1 MPGNVGPRARTI
13 DGRETMKSFQVADVN
28 APLKEVEQP
37 TPQPSGMQVL
47 IKVKAAGVCHSDLH
61 IWEGGYDL
69 GHGRKPLSLKDR
81 GVSLPR
87 TMGHETVGEIVAFG
101 PDVKAADMGDLKI
114 GDVALA
120 YPWLGCGKC
129 ETCLGGDENMCV
141 VKPNSLGVYCDGGYA
156 DHMTVPNPKYLLN
169 LRGLDPIT
177 AAPYA
182 CSGVTTYSAL
192 KKVEFAFNSPIVIF
206 GAGGLGLMAL
216 SLLKAMGGKGAIV
229 VDIDAR
235 KREAAEAAGA
245 LATVDGK
252 APDALEQLVNKAGG
266 PIRAVIDLVGNA
278 QTTQLGFDCLTK
290 GGKLVIVGLF
300 GGGATWALPLI
311 PIKAITIQ
319 GSYVGNLRETEE
331 LLDLV
336 RNKMIAPI
344 PVTTMPLA
352 KANEALS
359 DLQKGKLVGR
369 AVLTPPAPTIISRP
383 ANRCRTRRS
392 GYARRRT
399 PSCSAPAACRRC
411 VTPTIP
417 KSRRRSS

>member
-1 MPGNVGPRARTI
+1 
-13 DGRETMKSFQVADVN
+13 MKSFKVADFN
-28 APLKEVEQP
+28 APLQEMDEP
-37 TPQPSGMQVL
+37 TPKPSGSRVL

-81 GVSLPR
+81 GVSLPL
-87 TMGHETVGEIVAFG
+87 TMGHETVGEIIAFG
-101 PDVKAADMGDLKI
+101 PDVKESDKGGLEL
-114 GDVALA
+114 GDVVLA

-129 ETCLGGDENMCV
+129 KTCRGGDENMCI
-141 VKPNSLGVYCDGGYA
+141 VKPSALGVYCDGGYA
-156 DHMTVPNPKYLLN
+156 DHMTVPHPKYLIDLK
-169 LRGLDPIT
+169 GLDPVT

-192 KKVEFAFNSPIVIF
+192 KKVKSAFDTPIVIF

-235 KREAAEAAGA
+235 KREAAEKAGA
-245 LATVDGK
+245 LATVDGG
-252 APDALEQLVNKAGG
+252 AVDALEQLTKKAGE

-278 QTTQLGFDCLTK
+278 KTAQLGFDCLTK

-300 GGGATWALPLI
+300 GGGAPWALPLI

-319 GSYVGNLRETEE
+319 GSYVGNLRETKE

-336 RNKMIAPI
+336 RAKKIAPI
-344 PVTTMPLA
+344 PVTPMPLA
-352 KANEALS
+352 KANEALNS
-359 DLQKGKLVGR
+359 LKEGRLVGR
-369 AVLTPPAPTIISRP
+369 AILTP
-383 ANRCRTRRS
+383 
-392 GYARRRT
+392 
-399 PSCSAPAACRRC
+399 
-411 VTPTIP
+411 
-417 KSRRRSS
+417 

>member
-1 MPGNVGPRARTI
+1 
-13 DGRETMKSFQVADVN
+13 MKSFRVAEFN
-28 APLKEVEQP
+28 APLKEIDEP
-37 TPQPSGMQVL
+37 TPQPAGTQVML
-47 IKVKAAGVCHSDLH
+47 KVKAAGVCHSDLH

-81 GVSLPR
+81 GVSLPL

-101 PDVKAADMGDLKI
+101 PEVTADDKHGLKVGDI
-114 GDVALA
+114 VLA

-129 ETCLGGDENMCV
+129 KTCLGGDENMCI
-141 VKPNSLGVYCDGGYA
+141 VKPSALGVYCDGGYA
-156 DHMTVPNPKYLLN
+156 DHLTVRHPKYLIDLK
-169 LRGLDPIT
+169 GLDPVT

-192 KKVEFAFNSPIVIF
+192 KKVESAFDSPIVII

-229 VDIDAR
+229 VDIDAK
-235 KREAAEAAGA
+235 KREAAEKAGA
-245 LATVDGK
+245 LATVDGG
-252 APDALEQLVNKAGG
+252 AADALEQLAKKAGE

-278 QTTQLGFDCLTK
+278 KTTQLGFDCLTK

-300 GGGATWALPLI
+300 GGGATFALPLI

-336 RNKMIAPI
+336 RTRKIAPI
-344 PVTTMPLA
+344 PVTPMPLA
-352 KANEALS
+352 KANDALVS
-359 DLQKGKLVGR
+359 LKEGRLVGR
-369 AVLTPPAPTIISRP
+369 AILTP
-383 ANRCRTRRS
+383 
-392 GYARRRT
+392 
-399 PSCSAPAACRRC
+399 
-411 VTPTIP
+411 
-417 KSRRRSS
+417 

>member
-1 MPGNVGPRARTI
+1 
-13 DGRETMKSFQVADVN
+13 MKSFQVAEFN
-28 APLKEVEQP
+28 APLKEVDQE
-37 TPQPSGMQVL
+37 TPQPTGTQVL
-47 IKVKAAGVCHSDLH
+47 IRVKAAGVCHSDLH

-87 TMGHETVGEIVAFG
+87 TMGHETVGEVVAFG
-101 PDVKAADMGDLKI
+101 PDATAADKGDLKV
-114 GDVALA
+114 GDTALV

-129 ETCLGGDENMCV
+129 ATCVGGDENMCV

-252 APDALEQLVNKAGG
+252 APDALEQLAKAAGG

-311 PIKAITIQ
+311 PIKAIDPGQLCRQFARDRGTARSRSQ
-319 GSYVGNLRETEE
+319 QDDRADSGDDHAARESQRSALRFAEG
-331 LLDLV
+331 
-336 RNKMIAPI
+336 
-344 PVTTMPLA
+344 
-352 KANEALS
+352 
-359 DLQKGKLVGR
+359 Q
-369 AVLTPPAPTIISRP
+369 
-383 ANRCRTRRS
+383 TRRPR
-392 GYARRRT
+392 GADAVGADRGVVIA
-399 PSCSAPAACRRC
+399 SAAKQSILSPCRAMDC
-411 VTPTIP
+411 FASLAMTVITF
-417 KSRRRSS
+417 

>member
-1 MPGNVGPRARTI
+1 
-13 DGRETMKSFQVADVN
+13 MKSFQVADFN
-28 APLKEVEQP
+28 APLKEVDHP
-37 TPQPSGMQVL
+37 TPQPSGTQVL

-61 IWEGGYDL
+61 IWEGGYEL

-87 TMGHETVGEIVAFG
+87 TMGHETAGEIVAFG
-101 PDVKAADMGDLKI
+101 PDVSESDKHGLKL
-114 GDVALA
+114 GSVALA

-129 ETCLGGDENMCV
+129 PTCLAGEENMCAV
-141 VKPNSLGVYCDGGYA
+141 RPYALGVYCDGGYA
-156 DHMTVPNPKYLLN
+156 DHMTVPHPKYLIDLK
-169 LRGLDPIT
+169 GLDPVT

-192 KKVEFAFNSPIVIF
+192 RKVEKDFDTPIVIF

-229 VDIDAR
+229 VDIDAK
-235 KREAAEAAGA
+235 KREAAETAGA

-252 APDALEQLVNKAGG
+252 APDALQQLQQKAGG

-300 GGGATWALPLI
+300 GGGAPWALPLI
-311 PIKAITIQ
+311 PIKAVTIQ

-336 RNKMIAPI
+336 RSKKVPPI
-344 PVTTMPLA
+344 PVTPMPLA
-352 KANEALS
+352 KANEALV

-369 AVLTPPAPTIISRP
+369 AVLTP
-383 ANRCRTRRS
+383 
-392 GYARRRT
+392 
-399 PSCSAPAACRRC
+399 
-411 VTPTIP
+411 
-417 KSRRRSS
+417 

>member
-1 MPGNVGPRARTI
+1 
-13 DGRETMKSFQVADVN
+13 MKSFQVTDFN
-28 APLKEVEQP
+28 APLKEVDQP
-37 TPQPSGMQVL
+37 TPEPQGTQVL

-87 TMGHETVGEIVAFG
+87 TMGHETVGEVAAFG
-101 PDVKAADMGDLKI
+101 PDVKPGDAGDIKI
-114 GDVALA
+114 GDVALV

-129 ETCLGGDENMCV
+129 QTCLDGDENMCA

-156 DHMTVPNPKYLLN
+156 DHMIVPHPKYLLN
-169 LRGLDPIT
+169 LGGLDPVT

-192 KKVEFAFNSPIVIF
+192 KKVEKELNTPIVVF
-206 GAGGLGLMAL
+206 GAGGLGLMLL
-216 SLLKAMGGKGAIV
+216 SLIKAMGGKGAIV

-252 APDALEQLVNKAGG
+252 ASDALEQLQKAAGG
-266 PIRAVIDLVGNA
+266 PVRAVIDLVGSA
-278 QTTQLGFDCLTK
+278 QTTQLGFDCLGK
-290 GGKLVIVGLF
+290 GGKLIIVGLF
-300 GGGATWALPLI
+300 GGGATFALPLI
-311 PIKAITIQ
+311 PIKAVTIQ
-319 GSYVGNLRETEE
+319 GSYVGNLRETQE

-336 RNKMIAPI
+336 RAKKIPAI
-344 PVTTMPLA
+344 PVTKLPLS
-352 KANEALS
+352 KANDALM

-369 AVLTPPAPTIISRP
+369 AVLTP
-383 ANRCRTRRS
+383 
-392 GYARRRT
+392 
-399 PSCSAPAACRRC
+399 
-411 VTPTIP
+411 
-417 KSRRRSS
+417 

>member
-1 MPGNVGPRARTI
+1 MR
-13 DGRETMKSFQVADVN
+13 SFQVTDFN

-37 TPQPSGMQVL
+37 TPQPVGSQVL

-61 IWEGGYDL
+61 IWEGGYEL

-87 TMGHETVGEIVAFG
+87 TMGHETVGQVVAFG
-101 PDVKAADMGDLKI
+101 PDVKETDKGGLKTGDT
-114 GDVALA
+114 VLA

-129 ETCLGGDENMCV
+129 PTCLGGDENMCAI
-141 VKPNSLGVYCDGGYA
+141 KPNALGVYCDGGYA
-156 DHMTVPNPKYLLN
+156 DHMTVPHPKYLLD
-169 LRGLDPIT
+169 LKGLDPVT

-192 KKVEFAFNSPIVIF
+192 KKVEKDFGTPIVIF

-229 VDIDAR
+229 VDIDAK
-235 KREAAEAAGA
+235 KREAAEKAGA

-252 APDALEQLVNKAGG
+252 SPDALAELQKKAGG

-300 GGGATWALPLI
+300 GGGATFALPLI
-311 PIKAITIQ
+311 PIKAVTIQ
-319 GSYVGNLRETEE
+319 GSYVGNLRETEA

-336 RNKMIAPI
+336 RAKKIAPI
-344 PVTTMPLA
+344 PVTTMPLN
-352 KANEALS
+352 KANDALM

-369 AVLTPPAPTIISRP
+369 AVLVP
-383 ANRCRTRRS
+383 
-392 GYARRRT
+392 
-399 PSCSAPAACRRC
+399 
-411 VTPTIP
+411 
-417 KSRRRSS
+417 

>member
-1 MPGNVGPRARTI
+1 
-13 DGRETMKSFQVADVN
+13 MKSFQVAEFN
-28 APLKEVEQP
+28 APLKEVDHP
-37 TPQPSGMQVL
+37 TPPPAGTQVL

-101 PDVKAADMGDLKI
+101 PDIKESDKGGLKI
-114 GDVALA
+114 GDIALV

-129 ETCLGGDENMCV
+129 ATCLAGDENMCL
-141 VKPNSLGVYCDGGYA
+141 KPNSIGVYCDGGYA
-156 DHMTVPNPKYLLN
+156 DHMTVPHPKYLLD
-169 LRGLDPIT
+169 LKGLDPVT

-192 KKVEFAFNSPIVIF
+192 KKVEKDFATPIVIF

-229 VDIDAR
+229 VDIDSR
-235 KREAAEAAGA
+235 KREAAEKAGA

-252 APDALEQLVNKAGG
+252 APDALEQLAKKAGE

-278 QTTQLGFDCLTK
+278 ATTQLGFDCLTK

-300 GGGATWALPLI
+300 GGGAPWALPLI

-319 GSYVGNLRETEE
+319 GSYVGNLRETQE

-336 RNKMIAPI
+336 RTKKIAPI
-344 PVTTMPLA
+344 PVTAMPLA
-352 KANEALS
+352 KANDALVE
-359 DLQKGKLVGR
+359 LQQGRLVGR
-369 AVLTPPAPTIISRP
+369 AVLTP
-383 ANRCRTRRS
+383 
-392 GYARRRT
+392 
-399 PSCSAPAACRRC
+399 
-411 VTPTIP
+411 
-417 KSRRRSS
+417 

>member
-1 MPGNVGPRARTI
+1 
-13 DGRETMKSFQVADVN
+13 MKSFKVTDFN
-28 APLKEVEQP
+28 APLAEVDGP
-37 TPQPSGMQVL
+37 TPQPSGTQVL
-47 IKVKAAGVCHSDLH
+47 IRVKAAGVCHSDLH

-81 GVSLPR
+81 GVALPR
-87 TMGHETVGEIVAFG
+87 IMGHESVGEIVAFG
-101 PDVKAADMGDLKI
+101 PDVSEADKHGLKA
-114 GDVALA
+114 GDVALV
-120 YPWLGCGKC
+120 YPWIGCGKC
-129 ETCLGGDENMCV
+129 ATCLAGDENMCL
-141 VKPNSLGVYCDGGYA
+141 KPASLGVYCDGGYA
-156 DHMTVPNPKYLLN
+156 DHMTVPHPRYLLD
-169 LRGLDPIT
+169 LKGLDPVT

-192 KKVEFAFNSPIVIF
+192 KKVEQDFDSSIVIF

-252 APDALEQLVNKAGG
+252 APDALEQLIKKAGQ

-278 QTTQLGFDCLTK
+278 ATAQLGFDCLSK
-290 GGKLVIVGLF
+290 GGKLVMVGLF
-300 GGGATWALPLI
+300 GGGAPWALPLI
-311 PIKAITIQ
+311 PIKAVTIQ

-336 RNKMIAPI
+336 RAKKIAPI
-344 PVTTMPLA
+344 PVTTLPLA
-352 KANEALS
+352 KANEALT

-369 AVLTPPAPTIISRP
+369 AVLTP
-383 ANRCRTRRS
+383 
-392 GYARRRT
+392 
-399 PSCSAPAACRRC
+399 
-411 VTPTIP
+411 
-417 KSRRRSS
+417 

>member
-1 MPGNVGPRARTI
+1 
-13 DGRETMKSFQVADVN
+13 MKSFKVTDFN
-28 APLKEVEQP
+28 APLTEVDEP
-37 TPQPSGMQVL
+37 TPQPSGTQVL

-81 GVSLPR
+81 GVALPR
-87 TMGHETVGEIVAFG
+87 IMGHESVGEIVAFG
-101 PDVKAADMGDLKI
+101 PDVSEADKHGLKE
-114 GDVALA
+114 GSVALV
-120 YPWLGCGKC
+120 YPWIGCGKC
-129 ETCLGGDENMCV
+129 ATCLAGDENMCL
-141 VKPNSLGVYCDGGYA
+141 KPASLGVYCDGGYA
-156 DHMTVPNPKYLLN
+156 DHMTVPHPRYLLD
-169 LRGLDPIT
+169 LKGLDPVT

-192 KKVEFAFNSPIVIF
+192 KKVEKDFDSPIVIF

-252 APDALEQLVNKAGG
+252 APDALEQLVKAAGQ

-278 QTTQLGFDCLTK
+278 ATAQLGFDCLSK
-290 GGKLVIVGLF
+290 GGKLVMVGLF
-300 GGGATWALPLI
+300 GGGAPWALPLI

-336 RNKMIAPI
+336 RSKKIAPI
-344 PVTTMPLA
+344 PVTKLPLA
-352 KANEALS
+352 KANDALL
-359 DLQKGKLVGR
+359 DLQKGRLVGR
-369 AVLTPPAPTIISRP
+369 AVLTP
-383 ANRCRTRRS
+383 
-392 GYARRRT
+392 
-399 PSCSAPAACRRC
+399 
-411 VTPTIP
+411 
-417 KSRRRSS
+417 

>member
-1 MPGNVGPRARTI
+1 
-13 DGRETMKSFQVADVN
+13 MKSFQVADFN
-28 APLKEVEQP
+28 APLKEVDQP
-37 TPQPSGMQVL
+37 TPQPSGTQVL

-61 IWEGGYDL
+61 IWEGGYEL

-101 PDVKAADMGDLKI
+101 PDVKEADKGGLKI
-114 GDVALA
+114 GAVALA

-129 ETCLGGDENMCV
+129 ASCLADDENMCAI
-141 VKPNSLGVYCDGGYA
+141 KPNALGVYCDGGYA
-156 DHMTVPNPKYLLN
+156 DHMTVPHPKYLIDLK
-169 LRGLDPIT
+169 GLDPVT

-192 KKVEFAFNSPIVIF
+192 KKVEKDLDTPIVIF

-229 VDIDAR
+229 VDIDAS
-235 KREAAEAAGA
+235 KREAAEKAGA

-252 APDALEQLVNKAGG
+252 APDALQQLAQKAGG

-278 QTTQLGFDCLTK
+278 QTTQLAFDCLTK
-290 GGKLVIVGLF
+290 GGKLIIVGLF
-300 GGGATWALPLI
+300 GGGAPWALPLI

-319 GSYVGNLRETEE
+319 GSYVGNLRETRE

-336 RNKMIAPI
+336 RSKNIPPI
-344 PVTTMPLA
+344 PVTRMPLA
-352 KANEALS
+352 RANDALL

-369 AVLTPPAPTIISRP
+369 AVLTP
-383 ANRCRTRRS
+383 
-392 GYARRRT
+392 
-399 PSCSAPAACRRC
+399 
-411 VTPTIP
+411 
-417 KSRRRSS
+417 

>member
-1 MPGNVGPRARTI
+1 
-13 DGRETMKSFQVADVN
+13 MKSFMVAEFN
-28 APLKEVEQP
+28 APLKEVDQP
-37 TPQPSGMQVL
+37 TPQPTGSQVL

-87 TMGHETVGEIVAFG
+87 TMGHETVGEVLAFG
-101 PDVKAADMGDLKI
+101 PDAKTAAGDLKI
-114 GDVALA
+114 GDVALV
-120 YPWLGCGKC
+120 YPWIGCGKC
-129 ETCLGGDENMCV
+129 ATCLAGDENMCL
-141 VKPNSLGVYCDGGYA
+141 KPASLGVYCDGGYA
-156 DHMTVPNPKYLLN
+156 DHMTVPHPRYLLN
-169 LRGLDPIT
+169 LKGLDPVT

-192 KKVEFAFNSPIVIF
+192 KKVEADFDTPIVII

-235 KREAAEAAGA
+235 KREAAEQAGA
-245 LATVDGK
+245 LATVDGG
-252 APDALEQLVNKAGG
+252 AADALEQLAQKAGG

-278 QTTQLGFDCLTK
+278 KTTQLGFDCLSK

-311 PIKAITIQ
+311 PIKALTIQ
-319 GSYVGNLRETEE
+319 GSYVGNLRETQE

-336 RNKMIAPI
+336 RAKKIPPI
-344 PVTTMPLA
+344 PVTEMPLA
-352 KANEALS
+352 KANEALV
-359 DLQKGKLVGR
+359 DLQKGRLVGR
-369 AVLTPPAPTIISRP
+369 AVLTP
-383 ANRCRTRRS
+383 
-392 GYARRRT
+392 
-399 PSCSAPAACRRC
+399 
-411 VTPTIP
+411 
-417 KSRRRSS
+417 